1 MRSTLSDLPVELI
14 QQIHLL
20 ALNPFLPQTSTCI
33 YSILHHPSPSFVATY
48 VLALYSD
55 YGPNE
60 ILVRALRHPVCTVE
74 VAKDVRRIWDKRRG
88 YIAPTLNDH
97 PQHLDKRSDD
107 DRHRSRSTSSPSPV
121 RPTAPPLSCRE
132 LPRRLF
138 RPSSS
143 SPSAIYPLI
152 RYLFDNY
159 SPSPNSHKGYPL
171 CRAAI
176 TSNYDLA
183 SYLLGKGADPSLK
196 GCLAVDVA
204 ISNKDIKMVRLLVE
218 RDPTDTLV
226 ASPINSDSRV
236 ESGESKMGAKRAK
249 KVKLDD
255 RIRIGTNMVE
265 AAMKK
270 GSKEIVN
277 YFVYEKKVM
286 PPLQSI
292 MKLSKAEPVKAFKS
306 TKRKTR

>member
-1 MRSTLSDLPVELI
+1 MRSTLTDLPVELL

-20 ALNPFLPQTSTCI
+20 ALNPFLPLTSTYI
-33 YSILHHPSPSFVATY
+33 HSILHHPSPSYVATY
-48 VLALYSD
+48 LLALYSD

-60 ILVRALRHPVCTVE
+60 ILVRALRHPVCTIE
-74 VAKDVRRIWDKRRG
+74 VAKDIQRIWDRRRG
-88 YIAPTLNDH
+88 YIPPIQSTHDD
-97 PQHLDKRSDD
+97 DKRR
-107 DRHRSRSTSSPSPV
+107 RHRHRTRSISLPLPV
-121 RPTAPPLSCRE
+121 SQPTAPELTCRE

-143 SPSAIYPLI
+143 SPSSPVHPLI
-152 RYLFDNY
+152 HYLFDQY

-171 CRAAI
+171 CRAAF

-183 SYLLGKGADPSLK
+183 SYLLHKGADPAMK
-196 GCLAVDVA
+196 DCLAVEIA

-218 RDPTDTLV
+218 RDPTDCLSTAH
-226 ASPINSDSRV
+226 ASN
-236 ESGESKMGAKRAK
+236 EGASGVVKGENKMSKKVK
-249 KVKLDD
+249 KVKLGD
-255 RIRIGTNMVE
+255 RIEIGTNMVE
-265 AAMKK
+265 TAMKK

-292 MKLSKAEPVKAFKS
+292 MKLSKSEPIKVVKLS
-306 TKRKTR
+306 KRKNR